1 MKLVCPPFK
10 GENKGHYSAGVISKG
25 MLYVSGQLS
34 IDPDT
39 REVCKGDIKDHTRLA
54 LDNVDRVLKEAGVR
68 RDQVVFCRVYTPS
81 VEYWGPINE
90 VYAEFF
96 GDHRD
101 HPGGGR
107 AAEEKTGDSCAE
119 RRVGAEQIHT
129 AGPLRTAG
137 PLPLHPV
144 SADRA
149 AGAGSCGKCRA
160 LLSERF

>member
-10 GENKGHYSAGVISKG
+10 GENKGHYSPGVISKG

-81 VEYWGPINE
+81 VQYWGPINE

-96 GDHRD
+96 GEHK
-101 HPGGGR
+101 PGRVVVSTTDLHFGCLVENE
-107 AAEEKTGDSCAE
+107 ANAENDEE
-119 RRVGAEQIHT
+119 
-129 AGPLRTAG
+129 
-137 PLPLHPV
+137 
-144 SADRA
+144 
-149 AGAGSCGKCRA
+149 
-160 LLSERF
+160 